1 MEKREKG
8 RKGYHALLKYTFSFV
23 MILCCLFSFSRRRK
37 SSRFFLSQPLP
48 ESKISMTDVSS
59 DEFRSIV
66 HESFHSQS
74 RIIPSFMIV
83 GEAKCGTTM
92 LWHSLVENAD
102 NFQEPRKKEI
112 CTPLL
117 TRYYDS
123 IEDNLLNKIDIRRY
137 SLNYALKFP
146 VQSERNSFTG
156 EACTFYLSDYFAAQR
171 LHAAFPWLKIIILVR
186 EPASRYLSNFNHAL
200 KKKKIK
206 VDASTNLTSLFER
219 SVQNE
224 IDIYKRNECTMDT
237 KFGGP
242 FKKHGQFN
250 CLSLKRGFYVEHI
263 KTYERYF
270 GANNVKVVLYDYLNQ
285 SKSMHSIFSFLGTFS
300 KLEEV
305 ELKIVNEASKDAR
318 YTLKSSDAKT
328 VLVQLREFYR
338 FHNLELFKHLQIP
351 YPSTW

>member
-1 MEKREKG
+1 
-8 RKGYHALLKYTFSFV
+8 
-23 MILCCLFSFSRRRK
+23 
-37 SSRFFLSQPLP
+37 
-48 ESKISMTDVSS
+48 MTDVSS

-92 LWHSLVENAD
+92 LWHTLVENAD
-102 NFQEPRKKEI
+102 NFQKPRKKEI

-123 IEDNLLNKIDIRRY
+123 TEDNLLNTNDIRRY
-137 SLNYALKFP
+137 SLNYALAFP
-146 VQSERNSFTG
+146 VQSKRKSFTG

-206 VDASTNLTSLFER
+206 VDASTNLTGLFES

-237 KFGGP
+237 EFGGP

-285 SKSMHSIFSFLGTFS
+285 SKFMHSIFSFLGTFS